1 MLVARKLEPN
11 KTQSGTQPP
20 IKGLMFLHYGFS
32 GELST
37 LAANGKWKSMWEGYE
52 TKKKEVN
59 SFRLMPIYIFD
70 II

>member
-1 MLVARKLEPN
+1 
-11 KTQSGTQPP
+11 
-20 IKGLMFLHYGFS
+20 MFLHYGFS